1 MTMPLL
7 ALDFEQ
13 ISGTQIALVAAV
25 GIVIVVYLTSRKAR
39 GVEPSPKPYRRE
51 LDTAA
56 RDMQSLH
63 GELERLIGELERLSA
78 RIAEEAGARKAEIDA
93 AIVAADERIATLRT
107 LLERPVLERPTPDRP
122 AANRSAILSRHASSD
137 RGPGNESSGARPG
150 ALSPLPS
157 MTPLPPLAPLPPIA
171 PSGAPPASSTPR
183 ESGRASAP
191 SAEDRHRPVYAL
203 ADEGLSA
210 VEIAQRLGQR
220 VGEIE
225 LILNLRPR
233 APRKPERRG

>member
-25 GIVIVVYLTSRKAR
+25 GIAIVVYFTSRKAR

-56 RDMQSLH
+56 RDMQSLQ

-107 LLERPVLERPTPDRP
+107 LLERPALERPMVDRP
-122 AANRSAILSRHASSD
+122 TSDRTASGNRSATGD
-137 RGPGNESSGARPG
+137 KSGARPG
-150 ALSPLPS
+150 ALSPLPAMS
-157 MTPLPPLAPLPPIA
+157 PLPPLTPLPPISS
-171 PSGAPPASSTPR
+171 SGASPPPVSPR
-183 ESGRASAP
+183 DPHRAATP

-225 LILNLRPR
+225 LILNLRPKAGRRQDRR
-233 APRKPERRG
+233 A